1 MRDVELLAPVGSFEA
16 LKAAVQ
22 NGANAVYLGGKDF
35 GARASANNFDRD
47 ELKEAVK
54 YAHIRGVQV
63 FVTTN
68 TLRKENEI
76 EDFLEY
82 AKFLYDIDVDA
93 IILQDIGMARLI
105 KRELPDFELHA
116 STQMVAHSLEDVKYL
131 ESVGFDRVVLA
142 REVTVEEIK
151 YICDNCKADIEVFVH
166 GALCVCYSGQC
177 LMSSMIGNRS
187 GNRGRCAQPCRQKYT
202 MIDISTGEEIHNNGD
217 YLLSTKDL
225 NTIEEIDKII
235 DTGVLSLKIEGRMK
249 KPGYY
254 SSGEFARMAHVTL
267 RTIRYYDKQN
277 ILKPSYV
284 SDSGARFYTDEDFA
298 RLQQILLLKYLGFS
312 LDDIRDMTIDDA
324 DYHFMLNSLNIQLKL
339 VRDRIE
345 QMQLVE
351 QAIQDTSDLIQ
362 KEHSID
368 WSQMLNL
375 IHLTGMEKSMKNQY
389 QDASN
394 ISARINLHSLYSQNT
409 KGWFPWIF
417 EQLELKPGMK
427 VLELGC
433 GDGTLWNV
441 DRDKIPEQTEI
452 VVSDISDGMLR
463 DARRTIGADDSRFRF
478 RVFDAG
484 RIPYDED
491 SFDLVI
497 ANHVLFYCENIPKV
511 CKEVKRVL
519 KPGGRFV
526 CSTYGNDHMREVSEL
541 VQKFDDRIVL
551 AAKNLYER
559 FGKENGEEI
568 LKKDFE
574 KIEWRRYEDSLI
586 VPEPEPLISYI
597 LSCHGNQGQYI
608 LDHYKEFQSYVR
620 KKTEGGFHI
629 TKDAGIFVGYIG

>member
-1 MRDVELLAPVGSFEA
+1 
-16 LKAAVQ
+16 
-22 NGANAVYLGGKDF
+22 
-35 GARASANNFDRD
+35 
-47 ELKEAVK
+47 
-54 YAHIRGVQV
+54 
-63 FVTTN
+63 
-68 TLRKENEI
+68 
-76 EDFLEY
+76 
-82 AKFLYDIDVDA
+82 
-93 IILQDIGMARLI
+93 
-105 KRELPDFELHA
+105 
-116 STQMVAHSLEDVKYL
+116 
-131 ESVGFDRVVLA
+131 
-142 REVTVEEIK
+142 
-151 YICDNCKADIEVFVH
+151 
-166 GALCVCYSGQC
+166 
-177 LMSSMIGNRS
+177 
-187 GNRGRCAQPCRQKYT
+187 
-202 MIDISTGEEIHNNGD
+202 
-217 YLLSTKDL
+217 
-225 NTIEEIDKII
+225 
-235 DTGVLSLKIEGRMK
+235 MK

-284 SDSGARFYTDEDFA
+284 TETGARFYTDEDFA

-351 QAIQDTSDLIQ
+351 QAIQDTSDLIK

-463 DARRTIGADDSRFRF
+463 DARRTIGVDDSRFRF

-497 ANHVLFYCENIPKV
+497 ANHVLFYCEDIPKV

-568 LKKDFE
+568 LQKDFE

-629 TKDAGIFVGYIG
+629 TKDAGIFVGYNG